1 MNSNEFLLL
10 LRKLTIPQ
18 QEQLKDR
25 FKAAQQLASEY
36 KKSRE
41 RDLPPTV
48 P

>member
-10 LRKLTIPQ
+10 LRKLTIAQ
-18 QEQLKDR
+18 QEKLKDR
-25 FKAAQQLASEY
+25 FKVAQQQVSEY

-41 RDLPPTV
+41 RDPPRII